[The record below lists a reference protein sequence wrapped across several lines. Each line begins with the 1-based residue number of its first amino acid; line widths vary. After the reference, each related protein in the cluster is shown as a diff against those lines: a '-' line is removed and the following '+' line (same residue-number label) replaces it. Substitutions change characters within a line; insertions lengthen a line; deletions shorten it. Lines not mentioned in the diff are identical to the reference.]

1 MIRIENHITSDLDK
15 IKIRL
20 NKMNYIHKISQA
32 MAKAFSIDQIIKM
45 MLTGIIS
52 ENFLDYDEVFYFQ
65 IDEKEE
71 FITLNYSTN
80 KEIMKKNTLNI
91 NYGDY
96 SQFLIAS
103 SENPMLFKKYIFNN
117 FSNKILFSGNS
128 ILNRVIERLKLV
140 HINDELN
147 NFHRDELAQMNKL
160 IGNNEYILIPLISNQ
175 KKLGIIAVS
184 NRIREKE
191 FENPDKEI
199 LSLLCD
205 NTGFSIGL
213 IDNYNEILQ
222 IADKLE
228 QEKDLSDYYQRYN
241 ASIMESLDT
250 SIIVFNTKMQIV
262 EINKNALKLFHEEKE
277 KVLGTKAEDEKILP
291 DEVLKILNEVKN
303 INDVI
308 TISNQKLKNNQ
319 NKIFN
324 IKISPLLDK
333 YTEDTLG
340 TIVALNDVTR
350 WHNMQREFKKR
361 ERLAILGEMSAKIAH
376 EIRNPIAIIGGF
388 IKRLGKTQDE
398 SKKENYVRILNDE
411 LIRLENLVGDVLRV
425 SKNPNENIDREK
437 IEIYFICKE
446 IIDGMEEK
454 ASRKKIQLE
463 LINNNKREFYFGNK
477 GGIRQILINL
487 IQNAIEASN
496 YNEKVLVTLCIE
508 DQYDVIS
515 VFNKGKIIPNEVLK
529 RIFDPFFTTK
539 SFGTGLGLSVVKNI
553 IEEHDGKITA
563 SSSEKGT
570 EFKVY
575 LPEYNK

>member
-1 MIRIENHITSDLDK
+1 VIRIENHITSDLDK

>member
-1 MIRIENHITSDLDK
+1 
-15 IKIRL
+15 
-20 NKMNYIHKISQA
+20 MNYIHKISQA
-32 MAKAFSIDQIIKM
+32 MAKAFSVDQILKM

-52 ENFLDYDEVFYFQ
+52 ESFLDYDEVFYFQ
-65 IDEKEE
+65 IDEENE
-71 FITLNYSTN
+71 FLTLNYSTN

-91 NYGDY
+91 IYGNY
-96 SQFLIAS
+96 SQFLIET
-103 SENPMLFKKYIFNN
+103 SENPMLFKKYNINS
-117 FSNKILFSGNS
+117 FSNKILYSGNS
-128 ILNRVIERLKLV
+128 ILKRVIERLKLV
-140 HINDELN
+140 HINSELN
-147 NFHRDELAQMNKL
+147 NFHKNELTQLNKL
-160 IGNNEYILIPLISNQ
+160 IGNDEYILIPLISNQ
-175 KKLGIIAVS
+175 KKLGVIAVT
-184 NRIREKE
+184 NRIQKNGIDE
-191 FENPDKEI
+191 PDKEI

-213 IDNYNEILQ
+213 IENYNEILQ
-222 IADKLE
+222 IANKLE
-228 QEKDLSDYYQRYN
+228 EEKDLSNYYQRYN

-250 SIIVFNTKMQIV
+250 SIIVFNTKKQIV
-262 EINKNALKLFHEEKE
+262 ETNKNALKLFNEKKE

-308 TISNQKLKNNQ
+308 TISNQKLKNNK

-324 IKISPLLDK
+324 VKISPLLDK

-350 WHNMQREFKKR
+350 WHNMQSEFKKR

-398 SKKENYVRILNDE
+398 DKKKNYVKILNDE
-411 LIRLENLVGDVLRV
+411 LIRLENLVGDVLTV
-425 SKNPNENIDREK
+425 SKNPKGNLEREK
-437 IEIYFICKE
+437 IEIYSICKE

-454 ASRKKIQLE
+454 ANRKKIQLE
-463 LINNNKREFYFGNK
+463 LINNNERDFYFANK

-515 VFNKGKIIPNEVLK
+515 VFNKGKIIPKEVLK

-539 SFGTGLGLSVVKNI
+539 SFGTGLGLSVVKNL

-575 LPEYNK
+575 LPEYNE

>member
-1 MIRIENHITSDLDK
+1 MIRIENHVTNDLHR

-52 ENFLDYDEVFYFQ
+52 DSFLDYDEAFYFR

-71 FITLNYSTN
+71 FLTLKYSTN
-80 KEIMKKNTLNI
+80 KEIMKNNTLNI

-103 SENPMLFKKYIFNN
+103 SENPMLFKKYNFNN
-117 FSNKILFSGNS
+117 FSNKILYGGNS

-140 HINDELN
+140 HINHELN
-147 NFHRDELAQMNKL
+147 NFHKDELTQMNKL
-160 IGNNEYILIPLISNQ
+160 IGNDEYILIPLISNQ
-175 KKLGIIAVS
+175 KKLGVIAVS
-184 NRIREKE
+184 NRIQEKE
-191 FENPDKEI
+191 FDNPDKEI

-228 QEKDLSDYYQRYN
+228 QEKDLSNYYQRYN

-262 EINKNALKLFHEEKE
+262 EINKNALKLFNEKKE
-277 KVLGTKAEDEKILP
+277 KVLGTKTKDEKILP

-308 TISNQKLKNNQ
+308 TLSNQKLKNNQ
-319 NKIFN
+319 NKIYN

-350 WHNMQREFKKR
+350 WHNMQMAFKKR

-388 IKRLGKTQDE
+388 IKRLGKTRDE
-398 SKKENYVRILNDE
+398 DKKENYVKILNDE

-425 SKNPNENIDREK
+425 SKNPNENIERER
-437 IEIYFICKE
+437 IEIYSICKE

-463 LINNNKREFYFGNK
+463 LLNNNKREFYFGNK

-515 VFNKGKIIPNEVLK
+515 VFNKGKAIPNEVLK

-563 SSSEKGT
+563 SSSENGT

-575 LPEYNK
+575 LPEYNE